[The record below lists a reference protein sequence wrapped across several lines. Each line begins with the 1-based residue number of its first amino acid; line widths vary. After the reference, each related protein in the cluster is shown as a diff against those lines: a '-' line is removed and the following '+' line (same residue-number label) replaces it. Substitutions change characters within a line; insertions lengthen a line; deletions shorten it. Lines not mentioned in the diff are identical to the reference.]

1 LGKWVEQPD
10 MDYDMLVVGG
20 GAAGMESAL
29 TLGDMGYSV
38 LLVEKEP
45 SIGGKMILLSKVF
58 PTLDCASCIA
68 TPKMAA
74 TYHHPQVTT
83 LVHTDVVGIR
93 RMARGTFQAK
103 LNQKATYVK
112 PHQCTGCQKCEVAC
126 TVAVPDQ
133 FNYGLV
139 ARRAAYIPFPQAVPK
154 KAVIERHGTSPC
166 SFTCPAG
173 VKAHG
178 YVSLVRSGLFDEA
191 MELILEDVPIPGS
204 LGRACYAPCESEC
217 CRGDLEG
224 PVSIRQLKRF
234 VADRYY
240 EKYAEP
246 RHGPPQDK
254 LEGTVAIVGSG
265 PAGLSAAYH
274 LAKKGYQV
282 TVFETED
289 EPGGMLRLA
298 IPAYRVPNE
307 VVARDIKNVT
317 ALGVTIETGRRIENL
332 SELKEQGFDAVFLAC
347 GTMADRKLGIDGEGL
362 EGVVT
367 SLSFLRR
374 VNLGEKVDLTG
385 KVVVVV
391 GGGNVAIDSARV
403 ARRLGARNVIIMYR
417 RSREE
422 MPAFD
427 WEIEAAEEEGIEFQY
442 LKVPTRF
449 IGKGG
454 ELAAAETID
463 MELGAPDESGRRRP
477 VPMEG
482 SEKMMPVDFAVTAI
496 GLVASTRFLDG
507 DIETEASGSIK
518 ADDETLQTSV
528 AHVFAGGDV
537 VTGPGAIVE
546 ALAQGK
552 KASFYI
558 DRFLRG
564 EDLEAEAYD
573 RRLPP
578 VEKAEVLQRQ
588 DNYTT
593 AAPLRRE
600 ERPAEERVKDFQE
613 AEVPFDEAE
622 ARHSASR
629 CLDCGGCSE
638 CHQCITVCPAEAID
652 FGGRDQEREF
662 EVGSVVVAT
671 GFQIFEPASKVQY
684 GYDRFPNV
692 ITGMQMDRLLS
703 PTRPYNTV
711 LRPSDGKIP
720 DNIAYVL
727 CAGSRD
733 CQMNHPLCS
742 RVCCMYTIKQAQL
755 VMGALPLADIT
766 IYFIDIRAFGKGFEE
781 FYQQAR
787 AMGVYF
793 VNGSRIA
800 RIESAEN
807 DNLILHY
814 EDVAGGGKVV
824 QAEHDLVVLSVGLLP
839 NHDALNLFSGSE
851 LQGDAHHYVKEVDED
866 HSPARTSIDGVYVA
880 GSSSAAMD
888 IPDTILHSG
897 AAAALAAAYV
907 ERLK

>member
-1 LGKWVEQPD
+1 
-10 MDYDMLVVGG
+10 MDYDILVVGG

-38 LLVEKEP
+38 VLVEKEP

-74 TYHHPQVTT
+74 TYHHPRVTT
-83 LVHTDVVGIR
+83 LVYTEVDDIR
-93 RMARGTFQAK
+93 RTDRGTFQAK

-112 PHQCTGCQKCEVAC
+112 SNQCTGCQKCEVAC

-133 FNYGLV
+133 FNYGMV
-139 ARRAAYIPFPQAVPK
+139 ARRAAYIPFAQAVPK
-154 KAVIERHGTSPC
+154 KALIERHGTSPC
-166 SFTCPAG
+166 SFACPAG

-217 CRGDLEG
+217 CRGELEG
-224 PVSIRQLKRF
+224 SVSIRQLKRF

-240 EKYAEP
+240 EKYPEP

-282 TVFETED
+282 TIFEAED

-298 IPAYRVPNE
+298 IPAYRLPNE

-317 ALGVTIETGRRIENL
+317 ALGVTIETGRRIDKL
-332 SELKEQGFDAVFLAC
+332 SALKQQGFDAVFLAC
-347 GTMADRKLGIDGEGL
+347 GTTADRKMGIEGEDL
-362 EGVVT
+362 EGVVS
-367 SLSFLRR
+367 SLDFLRR

-385 KVVVVV
+385 KVVLVV
-391 GGGNVAIDSARV
+391 GGGNVALDSARV
-403 ARRLGARNVIIMYR
+403 ARRLGAKKVIVQYR

-427 WEIEAAEEEGIEFQY
+427 WEIEATEEEGIEFQY
-442 LKVPTRF
+442 LKAPARF
-449 IGKGG
+449 LGK
-454 ELAAAETID
+454 EEKLAAAETID

-477 VPMEG
+477 VPIEG
-482 SEKMMPVDFAVTAI
+482 SEKTMPVDFAVTAV
-496 GLVASTRFLDG
+496 GLVAGTKYLEA
-507 DIETEASGSIK
+507 DIQTERSGSIK

-528 AHVFAGGDV
+528 ARIFAGGDV

-552 KASFYI
+552 RASFYI

-564 EDLEAEAYD
+564 EDLKAESYD

-578 VEKAEVLQRQ
+578 VEKAEVLRRQ
-588 DNYTT
+588 DSYTT
-593 AAPLRRE
+593 AESMGRR
-600 ERPAEERVKDFQE
+600 ERPAQERVKDFQE
-613 AEVPFDEAE
+613 AEMPFGEEE
-622 ARHSASR
+622 ARYSASR

-638 CHQCITVCPAEAID
+638 CHQCITACPAEAID
-652 FGGRDQEREF
+652 FGGRDQQREL

-671 GFQIFEPASKVQY
+671 GFEIFEPASKVQY
-684 GYDRFPNV
+684 GYGRFPNV

-727 CAGSRD
+727 CTGSRD
-733 CQMNHPLCS
+733 CQVNHPLCS

-755 VMGALPLADIT
+755 LMGALPLADIT

-781 FYQQAR
+781 FYQQAK

-793 VNGSRIA
+793 VNGSKVAKIDNL
-800 RIESAEN
+800 EN
-807 DNLILHY
+807 DNLVLHY
-814 EDVAGGGKVV
+814 EDVAGGSKVV

-839 NHDALNLFSGSE
+839 NHEALNLFSDGE
-851 LQGDAHHYVKEVDED
+851 MEGDAHHYVKEIDED

-907 ERLK
+907 EKVKR